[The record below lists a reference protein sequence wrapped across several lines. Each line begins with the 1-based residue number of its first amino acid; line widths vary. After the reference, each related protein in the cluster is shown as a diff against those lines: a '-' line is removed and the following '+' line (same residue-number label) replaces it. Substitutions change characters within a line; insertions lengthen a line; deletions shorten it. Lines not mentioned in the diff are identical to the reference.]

1 MFKLTIE
8 IEVPTEEHEEAR
20 IVHDHMKAYIERG
33 LGFYC
38 QTAFHRWF
46 STGIRRSPNVDPGS
60 HRHSHIM
67 TGRILKDQNG
77 NWIFPAQSGETISEA
92 EVRERWELEQAISH
106 VHQYWKEEEPPEPE
120 FLEEKDM
127 KL

>member
-1 MFKLTIE
+1 MFKLSIE
-8 IEVPTEEHEEAR
+8 IEVPTDEHEEAK

-38 QTAFHRWF
+38 QTAFHRC
-46 STGIRRSPNVDPGS
+46 IPILRRPNVDPG
-60 HRHSHIM
+60 
-67 TGRILKDQNG
+67 NG
-77 NWIFPAQSGETISEA
+77 NWILPAHSGETLSEE
-92 EVRERWELEQAISH
+92 EVKKRWELEEALSH
-106 VHQYWKEEEPPEPE
+106 HTHWKEEKPEPE